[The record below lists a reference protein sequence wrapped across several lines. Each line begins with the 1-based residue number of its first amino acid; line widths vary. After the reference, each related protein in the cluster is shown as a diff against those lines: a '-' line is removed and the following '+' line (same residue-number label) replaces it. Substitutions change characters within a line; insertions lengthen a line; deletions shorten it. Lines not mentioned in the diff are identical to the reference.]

1 MTSHVTAVTYHV
13 TFRPVILKTSRIR
26 RRFEMAINFIG
37 EYFWVILPLV
47 ILEFSLKGFCLWK
60 LFKEGPENLSKGLWA
75 LIILVVNF
83 FGPILFLSLGRRR
96 DLY

>member
-1 MTSHVTAVTYHV
+1 MD
-13 TFRPVILKTSRIR
+13 FIR
-26 RRFEMAINFIG
+26 
-37 EYFWVILPLV
+37 EYFLVILPLV

-60 LFKEGPENLSKGLWA
+60 LFKEGPANLSKGLWT

-83 FGPILFLSLGRRR
+83 FGPILFLTLGRRR